1 MVQIIII
8 STVISFIIVALNDM
22 IEISKQEKK
31 FKELEN
37 KITNNNNNNNKGEQI

>member
-8 STVISFIIVALNDM
+8 STIVSFIIVALNDM

-37 KITNNNNNNNKGEQI
+37 KITNNNNKGEQI

>member
-37 KITNNNNNNNKGEQI
+37 KYITNNNNKGEQI